1 MTLRILVLLTT
12 LSKLQPYQL
21 WLRYFNACC
30 SRNNKKKR
38 TEIEVLRTLCTNYTR
53 TTLLYTISAYSLY
66 TLLLSLALI
75 HFLLIF
81 LGVCLNVCLDDEWNT
96 LRFCLALRWQTKITR
111 KSLKFFLCLCRR
123 LTEIAFQRRQ
133 SNSLYIY
140 SERER
145 EGETER
151 ADIKNDT
158 SAIWA
163 LNYNNCIFI

>member
-30 SRNNKKKR
+30 SRNNKKKKR

-96 LRFCLALRWQTKITR
+96 LRFCFALRWQTNITR
-111 KSLKFFLCLCRR
+111 KSLKFFLCICRR

-140 SERER
+140 WGRER
-145 EGETER
+145 GRDRESRYQKWYVCNLG
-151 ADIKNDT
+151 A
-158 SAIWA
+158 
-163 LNYNNCIFI
+163 